1 MTNNYYILY
10 HLANYLKKNLYKNSI
25 REIYSQEKN
34 KIIISFG
41 ENSLEFSA
49 ERNLPY
55 LVMRGNLERARKN
68 TATLFGTLTGETVT
82 DAGLYNDDR
91 IISISLS
98 GGSRMLFSLIPAK
111 MNLLIVPDGSS
122 INESFKKTYSTTIE
136 EYFKSKIY
144 PRKKY
149 SAIGEFI
156 SGNYP
161 KIDRKLRS
169 EIINANHINILENLN
184 EDNKTEIQKIFS
196 DAENRLLTENFR
208 IYEDEND
215 IRTVIEGMEFT
226 KEFENVNLM
235 LLYYIRQNIVKDN
248 TVRIKENLLG
258 GLQEKINNAEKK
270 INNLRRQL
278 VELEL
283 NEDLMIK
290 GNLILSNLEGI
301 KNYTASVRLKDPD
314 SGIEYEIKL
323 DSRKSAIENAQN
335 YFRKYKK
342 GKEALTL
349 IESKIEYYENQ
360 RYEMQRK
367 SDEINS
373 LEDYKSIKKMDKE
386 NIKDKQAGETDS
398 LFRKFRIDEQFEI
411 WTGKDSRSNDLLTT
425 KYASQNDLW
434 FHIRGF
440 SGSHTILKR
449 HSKDA
454 PVPKEFIEYAAS
466 IAAYYSKARNAGTV
480 PVAYCEKKYVKK
492 QKGFKEGTVTMEKEK
507 IVYVK
512 PVIPEYFQKF
522 LSRS

>member
-1 MTNNYYILY
+1 MTNNYYILF
-10 HLANYLKKNLYKNSI
+10 HLANYLKKNLCNNSI

-55 LVMRGNLERARKN
+55 LVMRSNLERAREN
-68 TATLFGTLTGETVT
+68 SVLLFDSLTGNTVT

-98 GGSRMLFSLIPAK
+98 GGIRMLFSLIPAK
-111 MNLLIVPDGSS
+111 LNLLIMDFEGVIKGT
-122 INESFKKTYSTTIE
+122 FKKTSAATIE

-144 PRKKY
+144 PKKKY
-149 SAIGEFI
+149 SAVGEYI
-156 SGNYP
+156 SGSYP
-161 KIDRKLRS
+161 KIDRQLRN
-169 EIINANHINILENLN
+169 EIIKANHLNSLENLN
-184 EDNKTEIQKIFS
+184 DENITEIRKIFS
-196 DAENRLLTENFR
+196 DAENKLLKENFR
-208 IYEDEND
+208 LYEDENE
-215 IRTVIEGMEFT
+215 IRIAVAGTDFI
-226 KEFENVNLM
+226 KEFDDVNQM

-248 TVRIKENLLG
+248 TARIKENLLG
-258 GLQEKINNAEKK
+258 GLADKIKAAEKK

-301 KNYTASVRLKDPD
+301 KNYTHSARLKDLD
-314 SGIEYEIKL
+314 SGTEYEIKL
-323 DSRKSAIENAQN
+323 DSKKSAIENAQN

-342 GKEALTL
+342 GKEALVL
-349 IESKIEYYENQ
+349 IENKIEYYENL
-360 RYEMQRK
+360 RDVLQRK

-386 NIKDKQAGETDS
+386 NIKDKQSGETDS
-398 LFRKFRIDEQFEI
+398 LFRKFIIDEQFEI
-411 WTGKDSRSNDLLTT
+411 WVGKDSRSNDLLTT

-454 PVPKEFIEYAAS
+454 PVPKEFIQYAGS

-480 PVAYCEKKYVKK
+480 PVAY
-492 QKGFKEGTVTMEKEK
+492 
-507 IVYVK
+507 
-512 PVIPEYFQKF
+512 
-522 LSRS
+522 

>member
-1 MTNNYYILY
+1 MTNNFYILF
-10 HLANYLKKNLYKNSI
+10 HLANYLKKNLHNNSI

-49 ERNLPY
+49 EKKLPY
-55 LVMRGNLERARKN
+55 LVMRSNLERARKN
-68 TATLFGTLTGETVT
+68 SVSLFDTLAGEAVT

-98 GGSRMLFSLIPAK
+98 GGSRILFSLIPAK
-111 MNLLIVPDGSS
+111 LNLLK
-122 INESFKKTYSTTIE
+122 INAEGVINDSFKKTAAGTIE

-144 PRKKY
+144 PQKKY
-149 SAIGEFI
+149 SSIGEYI
-156 SGNYP
+156 SGSFP
-161 KIDRKLRS
+161 KIDRNLRN
-169 EIINANHINILENLN
+169 EIINENRLNSLENLN
-184 EDNKTEIQKIFS
+184 DENKSEIQKIFS
-196 DAENRLLTENFR
+196 EAEDKLLKENFR
-208 IYEDEND
+208 LYEDENE
-215 IRTVIEGMEFT
+215 IRIALGVTDFT
-226 KEFENVNLM
+226 KEFDDVNQM
-235 LLYYIRQNIVKDN
+235 LLYYIRQIIVKDN

-258 GLQEKINNAEKK
+258 GLSDKIKAAEKK
-270 INNLRRQL
+270 INNLRQQL

-301 KNYTASVRLKDPD
+301 KNYTQSVRLKELD

-349 IESKIEYYENQ
+349 IENKIEYYESK
-360 RYEMQRK
+360 RYELQRK

-386 NIKDKQAGETDS
+386 NLKDKQSGETDS
-398 LFRKFRIDEQFEI
+398 LFRKFIIDEQFEI
-411 WTGKDSRSNDLLTT
+411 WVGKDSRSNDLLTT

-454 PVPKEFIEYAAS
+454 PVPKEFIKYAAS

-492 QKGFKEGTVTMEKEK
+492 QKGFKEGTVTMEREK